1 MTNRSDEPLEYAS
14 PPCYAHEINPEY
26 NGMTNQ
32 QHIIAALQELLEGER
47 AGARIARETLEV
59 ISGSEPPDD
68 FTKLV
73 SLIGNDEIRYCSMLI
88 GQIERLG
95 GSPSQNTGEFYQ
107 KCIAIEDLS
116 DRLVYLNRG
125 QDWVVRRIDEL
136 LPGIVD
142 QVLKDY
148 LIEMRDTHQSNISLT
163 NQSLQR

>member
-1 MTNRSDEPLEYAS
+1 M
-14 PPCYAHEINPEY
+14 
-26 NGMTNQ
+26 
-32 QHIIAALQELLEGER
+32 QELLEGER
-47 AGARIARETLEV
+47 AGARISRETLEV
-59 ISGSEPPDD
+59 ISSSEPPDK

-73 SLIGNDEIRYCSMLI
+73 SLIGNDEVRYCSMLI

-95 GSPSQNTGEFYQ
+95 GSPSQNTGDFYQ
-107 KCIAIEDLS
+107 KCIVIEDLS

-142 QVLKDY
+142 QVLTDY
-148 LIEMRDTHQSNISLT
+148 LIEMRDTHKSNISLT